1 MKHISN
7 EWKGMLAAFSGNA
20 IFGLSFLFSKMA
32 MRTATPLVLLSNR
45 FLLSFALLN
54 LLLLT
59 GRVRVDLRGKSLGK
73 LFLLGL
79 FQPIAYFLC
88 ENYGLRLSASTF
100 AAVMISL
107 IPIASLIFAAFF
119 LRERPT
125 VLQCVC
131 SVVSVSGVVLLSLLG
146 SSEGTF
152 SPAGCL
158 LLIGAIVSAVG
169 FNALSRKLAASV
181 SAYERTYMMFLLGCV
196 CFTAMALRENRAD
209 LIGAFF
215 GPWRDPSFGVSLIY
229 LAGFSSVGAFM
240 MLNYAMNYLTLA
252 RAASFANV
260 TTIVSILAG
269 VFLLHE
275 AFGWRHLVGTA
286 MIIAGLYGVNWS
298 AREISAGS
306 PE

>member
-1 MKHISN
+1 MKHFSN
-7 EWKGMLAAFSGNA
+7 ESKGMLAAFGGNA
-20 IFGLSFLFSKMA
+20 IFGLSFLFSKTA
-32 MRTATPLVLLSNR
+32 MGTATPLVLLSSR
-45 FLLSFALLN
+45 FALSFVILN

-59 GRVRVDLRGKSLGK
+59 GRVKVELRGKPLGR

-79 FQPIAYFLC
+79 FQPVAYFLC

-119 LRERPT
+119 LHERPT

-152 SPAGCL
+152 SPVGCL
-158 LLIGAIVSAVG
+158 LLVGAIASAVG
-169 FNALSRKLAASV
+169 FNALSRRLAASV
-181 SAYERTYMMFLLGCV
+181 SAYERTYIMFLLGCI
-196 CFTAMALRENRAD
+196 CFTVMALWENRAD
-209 LIGAFF
+209 PIGAFATA
-215 GPWRDPSFGVSLIY
+215 WQEPSFGLSLIY

-240 MLNYAMNYLTLA
+240 MLNYAVNYLPLA
-252 RAASFANV
+252 RATAFSNV

-269 VFLLHE
+269 VLLLHE
-275 AFGWRHLVGTA
+275 SFDWRHFVGVA
-286 MIIAGLYGVNWS
+286 MILLGLYGVNWS
-298 AREISAGS
+298 AREISG
-306 PE
+306 E